1 MPWIIALLSLIVGY
15 FLILGALAWS
25 AYKAKIEGDR
35 MVLILIFK
43 NAQVLVEAV
52 MWDLFRLKS
61 WYYQNV
67 SIMVID
73 DKSDDDTFTS
83 SKISLLIPEETKTF
97 LALVTKT
104 ASVLGSFSTKSIPFS
119 KPNKKTLV
127 DRASASMDFSVMI
140 ETLTKLFLCWTKTV
154 FLLLPV
160 LLRKDNLRW
169 KKFFAIMHFLLKR
182 PFKKGNG

>member
-1 MPWIIALLSLIVGY
+1 M
-15 FLILGALAWS
+15 GALAWS

-73 DKSDDDTFTS
+73 DKSDDDTFYILKKLQKRFS
-83 SKISLLIPEETKTF
+83 FILI
-97 LALVTKT
+97 
-104 ASVLGSFSTKSIPFS
+104 
-119 KPNKKTLV
+119 
-127 DRASASMDFSVMI
+127 SASMGKSLEQILNRHGNNVGVISISGADNPRLVRKKI
-140 ETLTKLFLCWTKTV
+140 
-154 FLLLPV
+154 FLLLNRCYYEEEPP
-160 LLRKDNLRW
+160 LRKYS
-169 KKFFAIMHFLLKR
+169 
-182 PFKKGNG
+182 